1 MNHST
6 ATTKRTRDRQP
17 HREKPPSVEGP
28 AITLTQREKE
38 LLGWTARGKS
48 SWEIG
53 VIVNCTESGVNYHLD
68 NIRRKFD
75 VKSRWIAVFKALE
88 QGLIQL
94 N

>member
-38 LLGWTARGKS
+38 VLGWTARGK
-48 SWEIG
+48 
-53 VIVNCTESGVNYHLD
+53 
-68 NIRRKFD
+68 
-75 VKSRWIAVFKALE
+75 
-88 QGLIQL
+88 
-94 N
+94 